1 MISIKATSLWL
12 LSYVCGVVVNIFLDQ
27 EWSGIERTR
36 NSCPLLV
43 ERGNESRHL
52 VFWSL
57 ETQTGLKV

>member
-12 LSYVCGVVVNIFLDQ
+12 LSHVCGVAVNIFLDQ
-27 EWSGIERTR
+27 EWSGMERIR

-43 ERGNESRHL
+43 ERGNKSRHL